1 MIDLIWKPAYSNCT
15 KEGKMNFI
23 GKGIYTI
30 SDIHAITHI
39 SLSKITRWANGY
51 TYRLDGGKRRNIPPI
66 YKMDF
71 DVVDTKKILSFLDL
85 VEILF
90 IDSFERY
97 GFSLQ
102 NIRKAADGAARLLGT
117 AHPFAK
123 KCFFTDGKT
132 ILIKIAEK
140 NNIPEL
146 LDLLKKQYQMEP
158 IVNQFLLKSL
168 DFDKYDLAE
177 KWWPLGKKSGIV
189 VDPKRNFG
197 KPIINDKNIDEIA
210 EWYELDKKTINE
222 ALRFYER
229 DIA

>member
-1 MIDLIWKPAYSNCT
+1 
-15 KEGKMNFI
+15 MNFI
-23 GKGIYTI
+23 GNGIYTM
-30 SDIHAITHI
+30 SDIHTITNI

-51 TYRLDGGKRRNIPPI
+51 TYCRDGKRRNILPV
-66 YKMDF
+66 YKKDF
-71 DVVDTKKILSFLDL
+71 DAINAKKILSFLDL
-85 VEILF
+85 IEILF

-102 NIRKAADGAARLLGT
+102 NIRKAADGAAKLLNT

-132 ILIKIAEK
+132 ILLKIAEK
-140 NNIPEL
+140 DNIPEL

-158 IVNQFLLKSL
+158 IVSQSLIESL

-177 KWWPLGKKSGIV
+177 KWWPLGKKSRIV
-189 VDPKRNFG
+189 IDPKRNFG
-197 KPIINDKNIDEIA
+197 KPIINDKNIRIDTIYDLYRRNKNIVEIA

-222 ALRFYER
+222 AIQFYER

>member
-1 MIDLIWKPAYSNCT
+1 MD
-15 KEGKMNFI
+15 FI

-30 SDIHAITHI
+30 SDIHTITHI

-51 TYRLDGGKRRNIPPI
+51 TYRLGGKQRDVLPI
-66 YKMDF
+66 YKKDF
-71 DVVDTKKILSFLDL
+71 DAVDTKKILSFLDL
-85 VEILF
+85 IEILF

-102 NIRKAADGAARLLGT
+102 NIRKAADGAARLLDT

-146 LDLLKKQYQMEP
+146 LDLLKRQYQMEP
-158 IVNQFLLKSL
+158 IVSQFLLKSL

-197 KPIINDKNIDEIA
+197 KPIINDKNIRIDTIYDLYRRNKNIAEIA